1 MDVTNDVTKTSQL
14 DRKTTALF
22 IVGGKKSGSQSE
34 NPFQLKSQE
43 KKEIERRVRERERG
57 NAKIPCL
64 SNSLLLPFSQ
74 INPPDIGNVFFERD
88 PPK

>member
-14 DRKTTALF
+14 DRKTTAAALF

-43 KKEIERRVRERERG
+43 KKEIERERERKRR
-57 NAKIPCL
+57 NPL
-64 SNSLLLPFSQ
+64 FVQLTLLA
-74 INPPDIGNVFFERD
+74 FFADKSPRYR
-88 PPK
+88 

>member
-43 KKEIERRVRERERG
+43 KKEIERERERKRR
-57 NAKIPCL
+57 NPL
-64 SNSLLLPFSQ
+64 FVQLTLLA
-74 INPPDIGNVFFERD
+74 FFADKSPRYR
-88 PPK
+88 

>member
-43 KKEIERRVRERERG
+43 KKEIERERKRR
-57 NAKIPCL
+57 NPL
-64 SNSLLLPFSQ
+64 FVQLTLLA
-74 INPPDIGNVFFERD
+74 FFADKSPRYR
-88 PPK
+88 

>member
-43 KKEIERRVRERERG
+43 KKEIEIERERKRR
-57 NAKIPCL
+57 NPL
-64 SNSLLLPFSQ
+64 FVQLTLLA
-74 INPPDIGNVFFERD
+74 FFADKSPRYR
-88 PPK
+88 